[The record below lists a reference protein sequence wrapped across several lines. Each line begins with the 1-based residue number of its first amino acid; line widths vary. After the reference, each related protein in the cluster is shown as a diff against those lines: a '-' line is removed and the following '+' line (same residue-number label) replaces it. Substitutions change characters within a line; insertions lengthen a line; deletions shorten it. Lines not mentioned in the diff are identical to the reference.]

1 MLFLQ
6 NAAAK
11 VQLFCDIQ
19 KLFCTFALVFSVFY
33 MKKLKNGLGLML
45 IVLGS
50 VLLVVLHVLHLT
62 FVNALLL
69 MPLVM
74 IVAGA
79 VMMVYR
85 QKRQSKY

>member
-62 FVNALLL
+62 FVNTLL
-69 MPLVM
+69 MMPLAM

-85 QKRQSKY
+85 QKRQSIY